1 MDSGASEQIKKALLG
16 GQKKELVD
24 PYLLFSFAGK
34 EVSAKYSLLLKDRFG
49 KNRLKLDRH
58 M

>member
-16 GQKKELVD
+16 QMKELVD

>member
-1 MDSGASEQIKKALLG
+1 MDSGASEQIKRALLG
-16 GQKKELVD
+16 GQMKELVD

-34 EVSAKYSLLLKDRFG
+34 EVNAKYSLLLKDRFG